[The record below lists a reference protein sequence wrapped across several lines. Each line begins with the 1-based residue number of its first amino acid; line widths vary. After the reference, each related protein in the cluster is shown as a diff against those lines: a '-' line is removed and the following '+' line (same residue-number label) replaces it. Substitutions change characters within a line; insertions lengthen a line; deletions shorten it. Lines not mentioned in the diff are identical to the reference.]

1 MIQKLRLEKLRYFKF
16 SIFKIVDFFENVYKK
31 RFLKVFLSFLFSMTD
46 NQEEM
51 DGFI

>member
-1 MIQKLRLEKLRYFKF
+1 MIQRLRLEKLRYFNF
-16 SIFKIVDFFENVYKK
+16 SICKVVDFFENVYKTK
-31 RFLKVFLSFLFSMTD
+31 FLTAFLSFLFSMTD